1 MNGSHIA
8 KKATV
13 EKVLVKTLPEEFY
26 PFFWDVQPEK
36 LDVQRNASFIIE
48 RLLEIGDDAAIRW
61 VLASYPME
69 TIEGVV
75 RDSRRLSKKTVR
87 FWQLIFG
94 LEDEEIR
101 CLSAYYREV
110 ESPLWDF

>member
-1 MNGSHIA
+1 MALISP
-8 KKATV
+8 KRRRWR
-13 EKVLVKTLPEEFY
+13 KVLVKTLPEEFY
-26 PFFWDVQPEK
+26 PFFWDVKKKK

-48 RLLEIGDDAAIRW
+48 RLLEMGDDAAIRW
-61 VLASYPME
+61 VLATYPME
-69 TIEGVV
+69 AIEGVV

-110 ESPLWDF
+110 ENPLWNF

>member
-1 MNGSHIA
+1 MALISP
-8 KKATV
+8 KRRRWR
-13 EKVLVKTLPEEFY
+13 KVLVKTLPEEFY

-69 TIEGVV
+69 AIEGVV
-75 RDSRRLSKKTVR
+75 RD
-87 FWQLIFG
+87 I
-94 LEDEEIR
+94 
-101 CLSAYYREV
+101 
-110 ESPLWDF
+110 